1 MNDKDTLKK
10 LIGLFK
16 PHKKNLCI
24 ICLFLIISTLIS
36 SILPMFNKIII
47 DEGFM
52 KSDVRAIIITAIC
65 IFLLSTF
72 SSFLDLLKE
81 KRRVRIASNII
92 YFLHKDAFDRLMK
105 VKVKYFT
112 DKNCS
117 EILNRVSTDIS
128 NISQITDGSMLF
140 IVSQCFSLIGGLIG
154 LFIISWELTIVVLIL
169 IPIEYLI
176 LKSFAKKRKSLAEK
190 YITKDGEYSH
200 WFEDTLNG
208 VKETRLF
215 NLFFFKEKEF
225 ANKQNQ
231 VITSYM
237 GISLLDNWRI
247 TVERF
252 LIGGLVLF
260 IYASGSTMVLDSKL
274 SVGSIFAFITYS
286 AYVTTPIS
294 SMLNIGY
301 LLSGII
307 PSAQRY
313 YSLLQEE
320 IESSDLES
328 GNTDV
333 KLLNPFGSIQFKNV
347 SFAYDSELIL
357 SNVNFTIGSHE
368 KVAIVGMN
376 GSGKSTVLNLI
387 QRFYEPLAGQILF
400 DGMDIKNINLIE
412 YRELISTVSQEVYL
426 FDTTIENNI
435 KLYSETQEQQYRQ
448 AIEVTQLLEKNSS
461 LYEDYAVGSNGN
473 KLSGGQKQKIAIARA
488 LVKSRP
494 MVIFDEATSS
504 LDLHSENAINHL
516 LDTALLNNTV
526 IIVSHRPEILQ
537 HVDRVIFLEKGQV
550 SGIGHHEELSYTN
563 ERYRLIT
570 QQHQFV

>member
-10 LIGLFK
+10 LIRLFK

-24 ICLFLIISTLIS
+24 IFLFLLFSTLIS
-36 SILPMFNKIII
+36 SVLPMFNKIIM
-47 DEGFM
+47 DNGFM
-52 KSDVRAIIITAIC
+52 KSDVKVIIITAVI

-81 KRRVRIASNII
+81 KQRIRISSNII
-92 YFLHKDAFDRLMK
+92 YTLNKDAFDRLMK
-105 VKVKYFT
+105 VKVKFFT

-117 EILNRVSTDIS
+117 ELLNRVSSDIS
-128 NISQITDGSMLF
+128 NISQITDSSMLF
-140 IVSQCFSLIGGLIG
+140 IVSQCFSLVGGLIG
-154 LFIISWELTIVVLIL
+154 LFIISWELTILVLIL

-176 LKSFAKKRKSLAEK
+176 LKSFAKKRKSLTEN

-200 WFEDTLNG
+200 WFEDSLNG

-225 ANKQNQ
+225 ADKQKQ
-231 VITSYM
+231 VITSQM

-252 LIGGLVLF
+252 LIGGLVLL
-260 IYASGSTMVLDSKL
+260 IYASGSTMVFDSKL
-274 SVGSIFAFITYS
+274 SLGSIFAFITYS

-320 IESSDLES
+320 IETFDVEA
-328 GNTDV
+328 GNVNV
-333 KLLNPFGSIQFKNV
+333 KLINPLGSIQFKNV
-347 SFAYDSELIL
+347 SFSYDSEQIL

-376 GSGKSTVLNLI
+376 GSGKSTILSLI
-387 QRFYEPLAGQILF
+387 LRFYEPLAGQILL
-400 DGMDIKNINLIE
+400 DGMDIREINLNE
-412 YRELISTVSQEVYL
+412 YRELISTVSQEVHL

-435 KLYSETQEQQYRQ
+435 KLYSEIQNQQYRQ
-448 AIEVTQLLEKNSS
+448 AIEATQLAVTKTNLF
-461 LYEDYAVGSNGN
+461 EDYLVGPNGN
-473 KLSGGQKQKIAIARA
+473 RLSGGQKQKIAIARA
-488 LVKSRP
+488 LVKNRP
-494 MVIFDEATSS
+494 LVIFDEATSS
-504 LDLHSENAINHL
+504 LDLHSEQAINQL
-516 LDTALLNNTV
+516 LDTALQNKTV
-526 IIVSHRPEILQ
+526 IIVTHRPDILQ
-537 HVDRVIFLEKGQV
+537 HVDKVIFLEKGQV
-550 SGIGHHEELSYTN
+550 TGIGLHEELSDTN

-570 QQHQFV
+570 HQHQFV

>member
-16 PHKKNLCI
+16 PHKKNLCFI
-24 ICLFLIISTLIS
+24 FLLLIFSTLIS

-52 KSDVRAIIITAIC
+52 KSDVRIIISTAIY
-65 IFLLSTF
+65 IFLLSMF

-81 KRRVRIASNII
+81 KRRIKIASNII
-92 YFLHKDAFDRLMK
+92 YSLHKAAFNRLMK

-140 IVSQCFSLIGGLIG
+140 IVSQCFSLVGGVIG
-154 LFIISWELTIVVLIL
+154 LFIISWELTLIVLFL

-200 WFEDTLNG
+200 WFEDSLNG

-215 NLFFFKEKEF
+215 NLFIFKEKEF
-225 ANKQNQ
+225 ADKQNQ
-231 VITSYM
+231 VITSHM

-252 LIGGLVLF
+252 LIGGLVLL
-260 IYASGSTMVLDSKL
+260 IYASGSTMILDSKL

-301 LLSGII
+301 LLSGIM
-307 PSAQRY
+307 PSARRY
-313 YSLLQEE
+313 YSLLEEE
-320 IESSDLES
+320 IEACDVES
-328 GNTDV
+328 ANYDV
-333 KLLNPFGSIQFKNV
+333 KLLNPFGSIQFENV
-347 SFAYDSELIL
+347 SFAYDTELIL

-376 GSGKSTVLNLI
+376 GSGKSTILNLI
-387 QRFYEPLAGQILF
+387 QRFYEPLTGQILF
-400 DGMDIKNINLIE
+400 DGVDIKAINLNE
-412 YRELISTVSQEVYL
+412 YRELISTVSQEIYL

-435 KLYSETQEQQYRQ
+435 KLYSENHEEQYRQ
-448 AIEVTQLLEKNSS
+448 AIEATQFLEKDTSRF
-461 LYEDYAVGSNGN
+461 EDYVVGSNGN

-488 LVKSRP
+488 LIKSRP
-494 MVIFDEATSS
+494 MVIFDEATSN
-504 LDLHSENAINHL
+504 LDLHSEQAINHL
-516 LDTALLNNTV
+516 LDTALSNNTV
-526 IIVSHRPEILQ
+526 IIVSHRPEILK

-550 SGIGHHEELSYTN
+550 SAIGLHEKLSYTN
-563 ERYRLIT
+563 ERYRRIT